1 MKLIR
6 FKCNREDCKRDFY
19 CDWEDVM
26 EIEPRDPLCP
36 FCDEGSPLKIGEIQF
51 DDISIIE
58 KALIDGVVIKFRDN
72 MEGLEEILYKLE
84 NIKPVVEEDNE

>member
-19 CDWEDVM
+19 CDWEDA
-26 EIEPRDPLCP
+26 EEAEPGYPLCP
-36 FCDEGSPLKIGEIQF
+36 FCDEGSPLNIGEIQF
-51 DDISIIE
+51 DDISIME
-58 KALIDGVVIKFRDN
+58 QALIDGVVIKFRDN
-72 MEGLEEILYKLE
+72 MQGLEEILYKLE